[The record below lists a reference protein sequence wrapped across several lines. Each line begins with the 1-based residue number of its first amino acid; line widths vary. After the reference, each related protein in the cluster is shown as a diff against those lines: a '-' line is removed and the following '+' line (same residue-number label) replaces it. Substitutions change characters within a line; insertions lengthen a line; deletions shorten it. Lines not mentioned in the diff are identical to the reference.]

1 MYTSEI
7 YAKSEI
13 QHIFFVTHGQWPVHV
28 MVLQLPW
35 VTYTQSLQIQ
45 HYPFSEKKK
54 LEGKVEHSRE
64 RGFY

>member
-1 MYTSEI
+1 
-7 YAKSEI
+7 
-13 QHIFFVTHGQWPVHV
+13 